1 MIKRILPPG
10 FLCLSVLAQIN
21 PVSAQELAALQLDEA
36 DFFTDFPV
44 VLTATRLKQPQ
55 KDSPIATT
63 IIDREMI
70 DASGFTE
77 IPDLLR
83 LAPGMLVNYDSGHV
97 IAAGYQFLFSRY
109 TVRMQIL
116 VDGRSVYTPLFGEM
130 PWTQLGITIDDIERI
145 EVIRGPSSSSYGP
158 NAMTGVISI
167 ITRHASLDKGIKI
180 KTNRNGTGLS
190 EQFFTLGNNTGD
202 FDYKLSLATRKDD
215 GFELRHDGKELS
227 LANFRGDY
235 QVTRNDTLTFNVTYN
250 SGDYQEDNTFDP
262 ILHPDH
268 IKKVLGT
275 SHQVKWAHLFKN
287 GDDFSINYYQQKYED
302 RNKYDAELDLTSFVP
317 GLIVPGVMDESVRT
331 DRQNLEFA
339 HSIYSDM
346 YNFSWGIILRKDKTV
361 APQYLY
367 QSSKDSIDTKQLF
380 INSEFI
386 LNKKNRLNLG
396 LLADNNDTAGTTYS
410 PRVSLNHH
418 INENNTL
425 RVSYA
430 QATRSP
436 FIFEEYTNYV
446 VPDFSPTLITLLG
459 DDVIMSDKSDLE
471 PEKIKSFDIGYIA
484 YLNNKKTVL
493 DMRLFK
499 NELSNLIITDFN
511 FDGGAYQG
519 DGFNITGLEASIS
532 HQMEN
537 TRIIF
542 NYARTKIHADKL
554 VIVNNP
560 SWYETGAPE
569 DNISLLAIHN
579 FGNSLK
585 GSLGY
590 YYTGT
595 YQQLCCEEELQTP
608 RKRLDLT
615 LSKAFKLGEYNSSI
629 KLVLQNIMNEEVN
642 ARLLNNYDRQ
652 GYISFSMEL

>member
-1 MIKRILPPG
+1 MFKKILPPV
-10 FLCLSVLAQIN
+10 FLYLSVLAQIN

-70 DASGFTE
+70 EASGFTE

-116 VDGRSVYTPLFGEM
+116 VDGRSIYTPLFGET

-167 ITRHASLDKGIKI
+167 ITRHASLDKGVRI
-180 KTNRNGTGLS
+180 KTNNNNNTGLS
-190 EQFFTLGNNTGD
+190 EQFVTLGNNTGD

-235 QVTRNDTLTFNVTYN
+235 QLTRNDTLTFNVNYN

-262 ILHPDH
+262 ALHPDH
-268 IKKVLGT
+268 IKKVLHT
-275 SHQVKWAHLFKN
+275 SQQVKWTHALAN
-287 GDDFSINYYQQKYED
+287 GNDLSLNYYQQKYHD
-302 RNKYDAELDLTSFVP
+302 RNTYDAFSGALF
-317 GLIVPGVMDESVRT
+317 MDESVQS
-331 DRQNLEFA
+331 DRKNIEFT
-339 HSIYSDM
+339 HSIYSDN
-346 YNFSWGIILRKDKTV
+346 YSLSWGMILRQDKTI

-367 QSSKDSIDTKQLF
+367 QTSNNIIDTKQLF
-380 INSEFI
+380 INSEVN
-386 LNKKNRLNLG
+386 LNDNNILNLG
-396 LLADNNDTAGTTYS
+396 VLVDNNDTGGSTYS
-410 PRVSLNHH
+410 PRISLNHH
-418 INENNTL
+418 LNENNTF
-425 RVSYA
+425 RFSYA
-430 QATRSP
+430 EATRSP
-436 FIFEEYTNYV
+436 FILEEYTDYF
-446 VPDFSPTLITLLG
+446 VPGFGQVWTDL
-459 DDVIMSDKSDLE
+459 SDLD
-471 PEKIKSFDIGYIA
+471 PEEIKSFDIGYVGF
-484 YLNNKKTVL
+484 LNNKTTEINL
-493 DMRLFK
+493 RLYK
-499 NELSNLIITDFN
+499 NELSNLIVQDWSSGFL
-511 FDGGAYQG
+511 QG
-519 DGFNITGLEASIS
+519 DGFDVAGFEATLS
-532 HQMEN
+532 QKLNN
-537 TRIIF
+537 TRMIL

-554 VIVNNP
+554 VIVSDP
-560 SWYETGAPE
+560 SWYETGTPE
-569 DNISLLAIHN
+569 DNISLLAMHN
-579 FGNSLK
+579 FGDNLK

-595 YQQLCCEEELQTP
+595 YQQLCCEVDQQAP

-615 LSKAFKLGEYNSSI
+615 LSKDFKLGEYDSKI
-629 KLVLQNIMNEEVN
+629 KLVLQNVTNETVN
-642 ARLLNNYDRQ
+642 TRLFNNYDRQ
-652 GYISFSMEL
+652 GYISFSMEF